1 MNDVLEGRML
11 VVTGGTGALG
21 RGVCRLLLDAGATL
35 HIPAI
40 ETEIPAGFEFA
51 EHERVSVAL
60 GVDLGQ
66 EQQVSGFYAA
76 VPRPWAAVNLAGG
89 FSMAPVAETSLASF
103 EKMWTMNVV
112 SCFLSCREAVKRMR
126 EGEGGEGGR
135 IVNVAA
141 RPALVPTPGM
151 IAYATAKGALATMT
165 SALAEELAD
174 ERIWVNA
181 VAPSIIDTPAN
192 RAAMPD
198 ADHERWPT
206 PECLAHM
213 ILALVSPTNLCA
225 RGSIVPVYGRA

>member
-1 MNDVLEGRML
+1 MNDVLEGRTI

-21 RGVCRLLLDAGATL
+21 RGVCRVLLDAGATL

-51 EHERVSVAL
+51 EHERVKLSL
-60 GVDLGQ
+60 GVDLSQ
-66 EQQVSGFYAA
+66 EQQVTAFYAG
-76 VPRPWAAVNLAGG
+76 VPPLWAAVNLAGG
-89 FSMAPVAETSLASF
+89 FSMAPVAETSLADF
-103 EKMWTMNVV
+103 QKMWTMNVV
-112 SCFLSCREAVKRMR
+112 SCFLSCREAIERIRK
-126 EGEGGEGGR
+126 GGEGGR
-135 IVNVAA
+135 LVNVAA

-151 IAYATAKGALATMT
+151 VAYATAKGALATMT

-181 VAPSIIDTPAN
+181 VAPSIIDTPVN

-198 ADHERWPT
+198 ADHDRWPT

-213 ILALVSPTNLCA
+213 ILALVSPNNLCA
-225 RGSIVPVYGRA
+225 RGSIVPVYGRS